1 MAVSRN
7 AIRKAGHRACLREMT
22 GPNFPHLCFYQQFFT
37 RVISRYIFRW
47 LEARVFEVKMKKKKL
62 QRYKV
67 SSADKSLYVICGN
80 YLHILAIIIAQ
91 NVPRVVVFKVII
103 FIIK

>member
-1 MAVSRN
+1 MAVSTN

-22 GPNFPHLCFYQQFFT
+22 GKPSSFMPL
-37 RVISRYIFRW
+37 SAIFH
-47 LEARVFEVKMKKKKL
+47 ARHFKVHFSVARSKGFRSKNEKKKL

-67 SSADKSLYVICGN
+67 SSAGKSLYVICGN
-80 YLHILAIIIAQ
+80 YLHILGIIIAQ

>member
-1 MAVSRN
+1 MTLS
-7 AIRKAGHRACLREMT
+7 AIFHARHFKLHFSVAGSK
-22 GPNFPHLCFYQQFFT
+22 G
-37 RVISRYIFRW
+37 FRSKD
-47 LEARVFEVKMKKKKL
+47 EKKKL

-67 SSADKSLYVICGN
+67 SSAGKILYVICGN